1 METPHTPERAERG
14 PSQALG
20 EVLRELAFEET
31 QAMAEL
37 HGVITDAMR
46 DGDPAT
52 ALAAY
57 ARYQELGQE
66 AADAADDRGRANLAL
81 NIATARL
88 LAERGETE
96 RFGDALRDCA
106 DDAYGQGFVEVTDA
120 LDVLSRDYPSD

>member
-1 METPHTPERAERG
+1 METPHSPEHTDRDPANV
-14 PSQALG
+14 LG

-31 QAMAEL
+31 PAMAEL
-37 HGVITDAMR
+37 HGVIADAMR

-57 ARYQELGQE
+57 ARYQELGQKV
-66 AADAADDRGRANLAL
+66 ADAADDRGRANLAL
-81 NIATARL
+81 NIATAQL

-106 DDAYGQGFVEVTDA
+106 DDAYGQGFLEVTET
-120 LDVLSRDYPSD
+120 LDTLSRDLPE